1 MKVATIAPTFIPAR
15 RANTLQV
22 MKMTQAFANLG
33 NEVRLAVPEVS
44 GDTRGGD
51 HNWSS
56 LSHHYG
62 LDNQFPIAWLPS
74 SPRLRKYDYAWY
86 AVRWARKWSADVIY
100 TRLPQAAVIA
110 AKLGQITI
118 LEVHDCPQGTMG
130 PILFRMFLKGRG
142 ARRLVVI
149 SKVLTTDLRTEFGS
163 PEAPPFTQII
173 PDGVD
178 LTRYTNLPEP
188 LESRRELIENF
199 ILLDDKLETSFLA
212 ERFTA
217 GYTGHLY
224 PGRGISLLLK
234 LAQRLPEMNF
244 LIVGGEPL
252 DVNRVRRS
260 VVELKLQNVTLTGFV
275 PNSDLPRYQSACD
288 VLLMPYQ
295 RRVSAS
301 SGGDI
306 SRYLSPMKLFE
317 YLACGRAI
325 CSSDLPVLSEVL
337 SSDIAILLQPDNVN
351 AWVTALHELSGDPL
365 RRKDLAIRAQ
375 RAAGNYS
382 WENRARQILSG
393 IQEGYPE

>member
-51 HNWSS
+51 RNWSS

-149 SKVLTTDLRTEFGS
+149 SKVLATDLRTEFGS

-199 ILLDDKLETSFLA
+199 KLLDDKLETSFLA

-375 RAAGNYS
+375 RAAGYYS

-393 IQEGYPE
+393 IQKGYPE